1 MFEIGD
7 VVIYSEH
14 GLCKIDD
21 ICKKDLFGETRLY
34 YVLHPLGEQTLKIST
49 PVDGKKKRIMR
60 TLNREEA
67 LELMDVFGKPGIDW
81 VDDPKHRARAYQALV
96 QSGDRQKIAEVA
108 GALMDKKLNTDQKI
122 YDQDRR
128 ILTHVQSILFREL
141 SMALGISIE
150 EVADQVEERILA
162 VTPQ

>member
-34 YVLHPLGEQTLKIST
+34 YVLHPIGEQTLKIST
-49 PVDGKKKRIMR
+49 PVDGKKKRLMR
-60 TLNREEA
+60 TMNRKEA
-67 LELMDVFGKPGIDW
+67 EELMDVFGSRGIDW
-81 VDDPKHRARAYQALV
+81 VENPKQRARAYQSLV
-96 QSGDRQKIAEVA
+96 QSGDRQKIAEVT

-122 YDQDRR
+122 YDQDRK
-128 ILTHVQSILFREL
+128 LLNHVQTILFREL
-141 SMALGISIE
+141 SMALGISVE
-150 EVADQVEERILA
+150 DVANQVEERILA
-162 VTPQ
+162 ATPQ

>member
-34 YVLHPLGEQTLKIST
+34 YVLHPIGEQTLKIST
-49 PVDGKKKRIMR
+49 PVDGKKKRLMR
-60 TLNREEA
+60 TMNREEA
-67 LELMDVFGKPGIDW
+67 EELMDVFGRPGIEW
-81 VDDPKHRARAYQALV
+81 VDDPKHRARAYQSLV
-96 QSGDRQKIAEVA
+96 QSGDRQKIAEVT

-122 YDQDRR
+122 YDQDRK
-128 ILTHVQSILFREL
+128 ILNHVQSILFREL

-150 EVADQVEERILA
+150 EVANRVEERILA
-162 VTPQ
+162 GTPQ

>member
-34 YVLHPLGEQTLKIST
+34 YVLHPIGEQTLKIST
-49 PVDGKKKRIMR
+49 PVDGKKKRLMR
-60 TLNREEA
+60 TMNRKEA
-67 LELMDVFGKPGIDW
+67 EELMDVFGSRGIEW
-81 VDDPKHRARAYQALV
+81 VENPKQRARAYQSLV
-96 QSGDRQKIAEVA
+96 QSGERQKIAEVT

-122 YDQDRR
+122 YDQDRK
-128 ILTHVQSILFREL
+128 LLNHVQSILFREL
-141 SMALGISIE
+141 SMALGISVE
-150 EVADQVEERILA
+150 DVADQVEERILA
-162 VTPQ
+162 GTPL

>member
-21 ICKKDLFGETRLY
+21 ICKKELFGETRLY

-60 TLNREEA
+60 TMNREEA
-67 LELMDVFGKPGIDW
+67 VELMDVFGKPGIDW

-122 YDQDRR
+122 YDQDRK
-128 ILTHVQSILFREL
+128 ILNHVQSILFREL
-141 SMALGISIE
+141 SMALGISID

-162 VTPQ
+162 ATPQ